1 MNIIPVMEKEE
12 SIVPSFGEEES
23 EDDEVVVIQTTSV
36 DENTEVGTSVTE
48 VFVAKETDVGSQSSK
63 IDGLMDAEDVLGPDH
78 QDDPMTVEDAQLSD
92 LKKEVPHIDCSA
104 SGGTEVVIDKKGKSS
119 PLDRYHSEESESD
132 QSKKK
137 RKSEPGT
144 VTGLRRSTRPKR
156 KPLWQES
163 GDYCMGIQK
172 QSLMVQSNLTSGVW
186 SELDPSII
194 SAVVKGISE
203 TF

>member
-1 MNIIPVMEKEE
+1 
-12 SIVPSFGEEES
+12 
-23 EDDEVVVIQTTSV
+23 
-36 DENTEVGTSVTE
+36 
-48 VFVAKETDVGSQSSK
+48 
-63 IDGLMDAEDVLGPDH
+63 MDAEDVLGPDH

-92 LKKEVPHIDCSA
+92 HKKEVPNVDCSA

-119 PLDRYHSEESESD
+119 PLDRYYSEESESD
-132 QSKKK
+132 QNKQK
-137 RKSEPGT
+137 RKSKPGT
-144 VTGLRRSTRPKR
+144 VTGLRRSTRPKK

-172 QSLMVQSNLTSGVW
+172 QSLMAQSILTSGVC

-203 TF
+203 TL

>member
-1 MNIIPVMEKEE
+1 MRWL
-12 SIVPSFGEEES
+12 
-23 EDDEVVVIQTTSV
+23 TTSV

-48 VFVAKETDVGSQSSK
+48 VFVPEVTDVGSQSSK

-78 QDDPMTVEDAQLSD
+78 QDDPVTVEDAQLSD
-92 LKKEVPHIDCSA
+92 HKKEVPNVDCSA
-104 SGGTEVVIDKKGKSS
+104 SGGTELVIDKKGKSS
-119 PLDRYHSEESESD
+119 PLDRYHSEKSESD

-172 QSLMVQSNLTSGVW
+172 QSLMVQSILTSGVC

-203 TF
+203 TL